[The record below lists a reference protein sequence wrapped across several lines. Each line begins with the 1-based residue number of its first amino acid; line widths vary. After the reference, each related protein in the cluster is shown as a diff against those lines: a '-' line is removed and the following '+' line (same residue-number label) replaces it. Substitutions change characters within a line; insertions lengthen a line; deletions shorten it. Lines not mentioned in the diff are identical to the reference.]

1 MLTGRSA
8 SSTTTTTAVT
18 PADPRARPP
27 GGDAVA
33 AGFMVG
39 AFVWLGCACIVGRET
54 RKPAPAPEGCS
65 NARIATRLTVAR
77 RVLTVLACTESR

>member
-1 MLTGRSA
+1 
-8 SSTTTTTAVT
+8 
-18 PADPRARPP
+18 
-27 GGDAVA
+27 
-33 AGFMVG
+33 MVG